1 MAIIIFVAA
10 AAALCLLLV
19 MLRDSNRFVTKEYR
33 IACPGLKRNHRFV
46 MLSDLHNK
54 QYGAGNERLLAAVR
68 KAEPEGILI
77 AGDMLTSQS
86 TGYVRPAL
94 ELVKALAGSWP
105 VYYGYGNHEYRMQ
118 TEPERYGSGFAAYR
132 KELEEAG
139 VIFLENESVL
149 LPEAGIRIW
158 GLQTGREYYKKCR
171 RVSMEVSVLNRL
183 LGRPEEGVFHILLA
197 HNPEYFPAYAGWGA
211 DLVLSGHVHGG
222 IMRLPLLGGVLSPSL
237 RFFPKYDGGL
247 FREGGSRMIL
257 GRGLGSH
264 TIPVRVFNP
273 GELVVIELLAE
284 R

>member
-158 GLQTGREYYKKCR
+158 GLQIGREYYKKCR